1 MFRLIRSINLE
12 IMNNLNQVSH
22 HSLTIRQN
30 RVSKIK
36 KRIKIKLTPSIIGEN
51 KVQIHISVQKV
62 KIKQFTTT
70 KFNSLKTKN
79 KRLQ

>member
-36 KRIKIKLTPSIIGEN
+36 KRSKIKLTPSIIGEN